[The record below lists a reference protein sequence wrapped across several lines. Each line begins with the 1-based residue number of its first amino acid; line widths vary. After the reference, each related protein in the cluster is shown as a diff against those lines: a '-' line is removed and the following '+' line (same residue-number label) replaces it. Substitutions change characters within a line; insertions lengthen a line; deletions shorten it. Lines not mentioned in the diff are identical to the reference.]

1 MTRAPDSE
9 LFSGLF
15 PGLLPRRAPRG
26 GVLLRSMTLLKTTS
40 LDVIFYMLL
49 EGPTIIGLMTY
60 ALVKLTIPSFI

>member
-1 MTRAPDSE
+1 
-9 LFSGLF
+9 
-15 PGLLPRRAPRG
+15 
-26 GVLLRSMTLLKTTS
+26 MTLLKTTS